1 MPTYSLIASTSLVA
15 RMKTAFDRF
24 STAGFMNEDQF
35 SDFCVEMGLGN
46 RTLIKRLFLCM
57 DDDNTG
63 ALESFEF
70 VRGLRA
76 MCDGTF
82 KDKERLQFAFHLFDE
97 DRGGLIELDEA
108 VSFVR
113 SFASAAHQLSDS
125 WAGCF
130 EDIFGPQSDTG
141 KGPQNQPARAAFR
154 EIPDPSVLAR
164 VTEPVASYCEDFL
177 CIANLSNDVAVR
189 AFVTHV
195 HVVRDT
201 DKEPAGPAFSL
212 TRRVLDGTGGVVWE
226 VEGYRFTVRTV
237 ARS

>member
-1 MPTYSLIASTSLVA
+1 MPTYSLIASTNLVA
-15 RMKTAFDRF
+15 RIKTTFDRF

-46 RTLIKRLFLCM
+46 KPIIKRLFLCM

-82 KDKERLQFAFHLFDE
+82 KDKDRLQFAFHLFDE

-108 VSFVR
+108 VSFVH
-113 SFASAAHQLSDS
+113 SFATAAYQLSNS

-130 EDIFGPQSDTG
+130 EDMFGIQLDTESDAE
-141 KGPQNQPARAAFR
+141 NQLARDVFR
-154 EIPDPSVLAR
+154 EIPSPSGLHR
-164 VTEPVASYCEDFL
+164 VTEPIASYCEDFL
-177 CIANLSNDVAVR
+177 RITNLDNNLAVR
-189 AFVTHV
+189 LCHTRARREKATES
-195 HVVRDT
+195 T
-201 DKEPAGPAFSL
+201 SL
-212 TRRVLDGTGGVVWE
+212 
-226 VEGYRFTVRTV
+226 F
-237 ARS
+237 